1 MCATASLVRGFTRV
15 SGKLPASCDGWIL
28 FSLNTQ
34 ATFVKQLSRPMTKE
48 LVESHLDLE
57 ARHLGES
64 MYNGKTLQTYL
75 VLLQQIVICIAD
87 KGVLLGASVAG
98 AQNISKTDILKALI
112 LEA

>member
-1 MCATASLVRGFTRV
+1 MNIIQLKNPGYLCKIAFQTHDQGARGVPPGPQSLAP
-15 SGKLPASCDGWIL
+15 KLNNLHW
-28 FSLNTQ
+28 
-34 ATFVKQLSRPMTKE
+34 
-48 LVESHLDLE
+48 
-57 ARHLGES
+57 
-64 MYNGKTLQTYL
+64 GKTLQTYL